1 MAYTFSFWPI
11 IKRVYRFSWWQTTVK
26 LGGVFQLIHFNYVRW
41 KNFLSTGN
49 NFTEI
54 QLDRNST
61 TLIIG
66 ENGAGKST
74 ILDAIC
80 FGLFGKPFR
89 NIKKGQLLNS
99 VNESNCV
106 VEVEFKVGGKDVKVI
121 RGIKPNKFEI
131 YINGKMY
138 NQDANARDYQKY
150 LEQQILKLNY
160 RSFTQVVILGSSTF
174 VPFMQLKAR
183 HRREVV
189 EEILDIQI
197 FSLMNMILKQRLKT
211 IEADYRELDYKQSLT
226 SEKLKLK
233 RKYIQDL
240 QDNRRKL
247 IEEKTLLVSINE
259 EEVFKK
265 KRKIADLQDDIESM
279 HEKISN
285 STKITNQFDKL
296 NDLNSQLKTKHK
308 SHKKLVKFFEENED
322 CPVCQQHIDEVY
334 KDTMISRENEK
345 SDKLTVGIKE
355 LADKLEAT
363 KVKISVINEVNQ
375 NIQSNNVEIA
385 KENSSIGELEKFN
398 ATLQT
403 EVKQLEEGHVDQ
415 GDHEQVESLNE
426 EFKMVSDEKE
436 KLREEKVYAEA
447 ARSMLTDQGI
457 KTKIIKQYLP
467 IMNKLINTYLSS
479 MEFYVNFTLDENFD
493 ETIKSRYRDDFTYAS
508 FSEGEK
514 MRIDLALLFTWRAVA
529 KMKNS
534 TNTNLLILDE
544 IFDSSLDGTGT
555 DEFLKILNTLG
566 DENVFVIS
574 HKQDALAD
582 KFRSTVKFEKIKNF
596 SHISE

>member
-1 MAYTFSFWPI
+1 M
-11 IKRVYRFSWWQTTVK
+11 
-26 LGGVFQLIHFNYVRW
+26 IHFETVRW

-54 QLDRNST
+54 QLDRNPT

-74 ILDAIC
+74 ILDALC

-89 NIKKGQLLNS
+89 NINKGQLLNS
-99 VNESNCV
+99 VNSGAAL
-106 VEVEFKVGGKDVKVI
+106 VEVEFRIGPKKIKVI
-121 RGIKPNKFEI
+121 RGIKPNVFEI
-131 YINGKMY
+131 YINGNMY

-174 VPFMQLKAR
+174 IPFMQLKAR
-183 HRREVV
+183 QRREVV

-197 FSLMNMILKQRLKT
+197 FSLMNILLKQQLKT
-211 IEADYRELDYKQSLT
+211 ISEDIREIDYRYNLT
-226 SEKLKLK
+226 EEKITLQ
-233 RKYIQDL
+233 RKYINDMFMHKE
-240 QDNRRKL
+240 KL
-247 IEEKTLLVSINE
+247 IKEKTILISCNE
-259 EEVFKK
+259 EEVFKMK
-265 KRKIADLQDDIESM
+265 LDIKFHTENNN
-279 HEKISN
+279 ELLRQ
-285 STKITNQFDKL
+285 ITDGDTVNDKHL
-296 NDLNSQLKTKHK
+296 KLKDIQSQLKEKHRA
-308 SHKKLVKFFEENED
+308 HTRLIGFFEKNED
-322 CPVCQQHIDEVY
+322 CPTCQQHIDEVFK
-334 KDTMISRENEK
+334 KDMIDTESKKSEKLVSGMEELKDELSKLSVRQKDIKDIANRIRENE
-345 SDKLTVGIKE
+345 VH
-355 LADKLEAT
+355 
-363 KVKISVINEVNQ
+363 
-375 NIQSNNVEIA
+375 IA
-385 KENSSIGELEKFN
+385 KENSSLVQLEKFN

-403 EVKQLEEGHVDQ
+403 EIDQLENGEVNKN
-415 GDHEQVESLNE
+415 DHEKLEGL
-426 EFKMVSDEKE
+426 KKE
-436 KLREEKVYAEA
+436 LAGLDTQKSKLREDQTYAEA
-447 ARSMLTDQGI
+447 ARNMLQDTGI

-467 IMNKLINTYLSS
+467 VMNKLINTYLTS
-479 MEFYVNFTLDENFD
+479 MEFYVNVTLDENFN
-493 ETIKSRYRDDFTYAS
+493 ETIKSRYRDEFTYAS

-534 TNTNLLILDE
+534 TNTNLLVLDE

-582 KFRSTVKFEKIKNF
+582 KFRSTIKFEKVKNF
-596 SHISE
+596 SHMV

>member
-1 MAYTFSFWPI
+1 M
-11 IKRVYRFSWWQTTVK
+11 
-26 LGGVFQLIHFNYVRW
+26 IHFKYVRW
-41 KNFLSTGN
+41 RNFLSTGN
-49 NFTEI
+49 QFTEI
-54 QLDRNST
+54 QLDRNNT

-74 ILDAIC
+74 ILDALC

-89 NIKKGQLLNS
+89 NINKPQLLNS
-99 VNESNCV
+99 VNGSACE
-106 VEVEFKVGGKDVKVI
+106 VEVEFRIGSKEVKVV

-138 NQDANARDYQKY
+138 NQDANVRDYQKY

-174 VPFMQLKAR
+174 IPFMQLKAR

-197 FSLMNMILKQRLKT
+197 FSLMNMLVKQRMKT
-211 IEADYRELDYKQSLT
+211 IAEDIREMDYNIKLNREKISLQ
-226 SEKLKLK
+226 E
-233 RKYIQDL
+233 KYISEVKQNKD
-240 QDNRRKL
+240 KL
-247 IEEKTLLVSINE
+247 VEEKTLLISSNE
-259 EEVFKK
+259 EEVFT
-265 KRKIADLQDDIESM
+265 R
-279 HEKISN
+279 N
-285 STKITNQFDKL
+285 SANDKL
-296 NDLNSQLKTKHK
+296 NQEKDKWLTEIADKDKVVSTMSKLNNLKSTLRE
-308 SHKKLVKFFEENED
+308 KKNSNAKMVEFFENND
-322 CPVCQQHIDEVY
+322 ICPTCEQTLDNSEEMIALKEKEVS
-334 KDTMISRENEK
+334 KFSTA
-345 SDKLTVGIKE
+345 LKE
-355 LADKLEAT
+355 LEDKITES
-363 KVKISVINEVNQ
+363 KGRQKIINE
-375 NIQSNNVEIA
+375 IVEKIRESEVQIA
-385 KENSSIGELEKFN
+385 KNNQSVVQLEKFN
-398 ATLQT
+398 ATLSS
-403 EVKQLEEGHVDQ
+403 EIEQLADEELSKSDYDKLKRLNKKMKGLD
-415 GDHEQVESLNE
+415 EQKS
-426 EFKMVSDEKE
+426 
-436 KLREEKVYAEA
+436 KLREDQTYADA
-447 ARSMLTDQGI
+447 VRNMLQDTGI

-467 IMNKLINTYLSS
+467 IMNKLINTYLTS
-479 MEFYVNFTLDENFD
+479 MEFYVNFTLNENFE
-493 ETIKSRYRDDFTYAS
+493 ETIKSRYRDEFTYAS

-582 KFRSTVKFEKIKNF
+582 KFRSTIRFEKIKNF

>member
-1 MAYTFSFWPI
+1 LI
-11 IKRVYRFSWWQTTVK
+11 IFK
-26 LGGVFQLIHFNYVRW
+26 YVRW

-54 QLDRNST
+54 QLDRNPT

-74 ILDAIC
+74 ILDALC

-89 NIKKGQLLNS
+89 NISKSQLLNT
-99 VNESNCV
+99 VNGSSAM
-106 VEVEFKVGGKDVKVI
+106 VELEFRIGTKEIKVR
-121 RGIKPNKFEI
+121 RGIKPNVFEI

-189 EEILDIQI
+189 NEILDIQI
-197 FSLMNMILKQRLKT
+197 FSIMNLLMRERIKT
-211 IEADYRELDYKQSLT
+211 LTTDLRENEYQCDLAE
-226 SEKLKLK
+226 EKITMQE
-233 RKYIQDL
+233 KYIEDTK
-240 QDNRRKL
+240 NNKNSL
-247 IEEKTLLVSINE
+247 ITEKTNLIAGNE
-259 EEVFKK
+259 EEIFKQEADNKILKVANETYLNQITDSDKVKEQHSKMKDIRSTLVEK
-265 KRKIADLQDDIESM
+265 KTT
-279 HEKISN
+279 N
-285 STKITNQFDKL
+285 SKML
-296 NDLNSQLKTKHK
+296 
-308 SHKKLVKFFEENED
+308 KFFEDND
-322 CPVCQQHIDEVY
+322 NCPTCEQPLNNAEEMITAKQKEVDKFTKALDELQDVLD
-334 KDTMISRENEK
+334 KSTNRQAEISDILEKIRENE
-345 SDKLTVGIKE
+345 V
-355 LADKLEAT
+355 
-363 KVKISVINEVNQ
+363 KVA
-375 NIQSNNVEIA
+375 QSI
-385 KENSSIGELEKFN
+385 SSIRELEKFN
-398 ATLQT
+398 ATLTSEIEDLQSGNVT
-403 EVKQLEEGHVDQ
+403 KDEEDKLKKLKK
-415 GDHEQVESLNE
+415 DFS
-426 EFKMVSDEKE
+426 FFDKE
-436 KLREEKVYAEA
+436 KTKLKEELTYSEA
-447 ARSMLTDQGI
+447 ARNMLQDTGI
-457 KTKIIKQYLP
+457 KTKVIKKYLP
-467 IMNKLINTYLSS
+467 IMNKLINTYLNS
-479 MEFYVNFTLDENFD
+479 MEFYVNFTLDENFN
-493 ETIKSRYRDDFTYAS
+493 ETIKSRYRDEFTYAS

-582 KFRSTVKFEKIKNF
+582 KFRSTIRFEKVKNF
-596 SHISE
+596 SHVVE